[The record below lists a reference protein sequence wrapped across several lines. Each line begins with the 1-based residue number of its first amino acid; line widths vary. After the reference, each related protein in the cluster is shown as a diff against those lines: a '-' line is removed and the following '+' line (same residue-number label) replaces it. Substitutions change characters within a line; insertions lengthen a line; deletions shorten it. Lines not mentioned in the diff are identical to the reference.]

1 MSKQAGRMSQGANDF
16 LVPYAPT
23 IGTATNVGTARAY
36 NNGAVTV
43 TFTPN
48 SINAATSF
56 TVTASTG
63 QTATGASSPIVVT
76 GIATGATPTFTVTGT
91 NEAGTGEASQAS
103 NSVTVTTIPDTPS
116 VPTVTTAAV
125 GGAAAQ
131 GAAATANDTVSWSAP
146 SNGGS
151 AITNYYW
158 ASSDGK
164 SGNTASTS
172 VVVSQESGT
181 AQTYTVRAD
190 NSNGSSSTSSASGS
204 ITSAFSFTPFGFAP
218 FGFTPFGFTP
228 FGFTP
233 FGFTPF
239 GFTPFGF
246 TPFGFTPFGFTP
258 FGFTPFGFTPVKSIG
273 ADTLISSKVP
283 EGLVLAHNLSV
294 GDVLYSADIT
304 GLDLTTDIPIAE
316 YFANWSQENP
326 VINTNIETTITAL
339 SAHVVDKVIVING
352 NKYSISHYILVKRD
366 GISKF
371 INVVDVLDTDLV
383 YSPTLADWQPIIEL
397 RESEGK
403 ELVITINTEPY
414 DIFFTDNAL
423 VHDSQ
428 PLDLNDPTVITDP
441 SQTLASSLETLYQA
455 WKLSQQENPVDPN
468 NPPA

>member
-1 MSKQAGRMSQGANDF
+1 MAIIKRFGQRSQAANDF
-16 LVPYAPT
+16 LEPKQPT
-23 IGTATNVGTARAY
+23 ITSATDVGTGRPY
-36 NNGAVTV
+36 NNGASTLSFTLPADSPLATSYTV
-43 TFTPN
+43 TSSPG
-48 SINAATSF
+48 SF
-56 TVTASTG
+56 
-63 QTATGASSPIVVT
+63 TATGASSPLTVAGLLSDT
-76 GIATGATPTFTVTGT
+76 AYTFTVQATNASGT
-91 NEAGTGEASQAS
+91 SIASAASASMTATTVPNTPGAPSASSPSAGTDS
-103 NSVTVTTIPDTPS
+103 
-116 VPTVTTAAV
+116 
-125 GGAAAQ
+125 
-131 GAAATANDTVSWSAP
+131 VSWSAP
-146 SNGGS
+146 ANGGK
-151 AITNYYW
+151 AITNYRW
-158 ASSDGK
+158 ASSDSK
-164 SGNTASTS
+164 SGDTASTS
-172 VVVSQESGT
+172 VSVGQEQGT
-181 AQTYTVRAD
+181 AQTYTVYATNANG
-190 NSNGSSSTSSASGS
+190 NSGTSGASGS
-204 ITSAFSFTPFGFAP
+204 VTTTFSFVPFSFA
-218 FGFTPFGFTP
+218 PFGFTP

-273 ADTLISSKVP
+273 ADTLVSSKVP

-294 GDVLYSADIT
+294 GDVLYSADIES
-304 GLDLTTDIPIAE
+304 LDLSTDVPIAE
-316 YFANWSQENP
+316 YFANWSVDNP
-326 VINTNIETTITAL
+326 VINTAIETTITAL

-371 INVVDVLDTDLV
+371 INVVDVVDTDLV
-383 YSPTLADWQPIIEL
+383 YSPTFADWQPIIEL

-428 PLDLNDPTVITDP
+428 PLDLNDPSVITDP

>member
-1 MSKQAGRMSQGANDF
+1 MAIIKRFGQRSQAANDF
-16 LVPYAPT
+16 LEPKQPT
-23 IGTATNVGTARAY
+23 ITSATDVGTGRPY
-36 NNGAVTV
+36 NNGASTVSFTLPADSPLATSYTV
-43 TFTPN
+43 TSSPG
-48 SINAATSF
+48 SF
-56 TVTASTG
+56 
-63 QTATGASSPIVVT
+63 TATGASSPLTVAGLLSDT
-76 GIATGATPTFTVTGT
+76 AYTFTVTATNASGT
-91 NEAGTGEASQAS
+91 SIASAASASMTATTVPNTPGAPSASSPSAGTDS
-103 NSVTVTTIPDTPS
+103 
-116 VPTVTTAAV
+116 
-125 GGAAAQ
+125 
-131 GAAATANDTVSWSAP
+131 VSWSAP
-146 SNGGS
+146 ANGGK
-151 AITNYYW
+151 AITNYRW
-158 ASSDGK
+158 AASDGK
-164 SGNTASTS
+164 AGDTASTS
-172 VVVSQESGT
+172 VSVGQEQGT
-181 AQTYTVRAD
+181 AQTYTVYATNANG
-190 NSNGSSSTSSASGS
+190 NSGTSGASGS
-204 ITSAFSFTPFGFAP
+204 VTTTFSFVPFSFA
-218 FGFTPFGFTP
+218 PFGFTP

-273 ADTLISSKVP
+273 ADTLVSSKVP

-294 GDVLYSADIT
+294 GDVLYSADIES
-304 GLDLTTDIPIAE
+304 LDLSTDVPIAE
-316 YFANWSQENP
+316 YFANWSVDNP
-326 VINTNIETTITAL
+326 VINTAIETTITAL

-371 INVVDVLDTDLV
+371 INVVDVVDTDLV
-383 YSPTLADWQPIIEL
+383 YSPTFADWQPIIEL

-428 PLDLNDPTVITDP
+428 PLDLNDPSVITDP

>member
-1 MSKQAGRMSQGANDF
+1 MSKQAGRMSQSANDF
-16 LVPYAPT
+16 LEPKAPT
-23 IGTATNVGTARAY
+23 NVVATDVGTGRPY

-43 TFTPN
+43 SFSLPGD
-48 SINAATSF
+48 SPAATSY
-56 TVTASTG
+56 TVTSSPG
-63 QTATGASSPIVVT
+63 GFTATGASSPLTVQGLLSST
-76 GIATGATPTFTVTGT
+76 AYTFTVTATNASGT
-91 NEAGTGEASQAS
+91 SAASAASASVTATTVPATPSAPSASTPSAGTDS
-103 NSVTVTTIPDTPS
+103 
-116 VPTVTTAAV
+116 
-125 GGAAAQ
+125 
-131 GAAATANDTVSWSAP
+131 VSWSAP
-146 SNGGS
+146 ANGGK
-151 AITNYYW
+151 AITNYRW
-158 ASSDGK
+158 AASDGK
-164 SGNTASTS
+164 AGDTASTS
-172 VVVSQESGT
+172 VSVGQEMGS
-181 AQTYTVRAD
+181 AQTYTVYATNANG
-190 NSNGSSSTSSASGS
+190 NSGTSGASGS
-204 ITSAFSFTPFGFAP
+204 VTTAFSFVPFGFAPFGFTP

-294 GDVLYSADIT
+294 GDVLYSADIS
-304 GLDLTTDIPIAE
+304 GLDLATDIPIAE
-316 YFANWSQENP
+316 YFANWSEENP
-326 VINTNIETTITAL
+326 VINTDIETTITAL

-383 YSPTLADWQPIIEL
+383 YSPTFADWQPIIEL

-428 PLDLNDPTVITDP
+428 PLDLNDPSVITDP